1 MGGDSNWGGGVGFG
15 FELRVGP
22 AINPAVEGRA
32 LPARL
37 VGLHVLVV
45 DDVEMNRRIL
55 SRQLA
60 GLGVEAVSVGDGFAA
75 MAELER
81 AFHQGNPFDAVI
93 VDQMM
98 PALSWGPLANR
109 VRAIPALSWA
119 DCVAAT
125 S

>member
-37 VGLHVLVV
+37 VGLHVLIV
-45 DDVEMNRRIL
+45 DNVEMNRRIL

-60 GLGVEAVSVGDGFAA
+60 GLDVEAVSVGDGFAA

-81 AFHQGNPFDAVI
+81 AFHQGNPFDVVI
-93 VDQMM
+93 VDQTM
-98 PALSWGPLANR
+98 PGLAGAALARRCCAPPE
-109 VRAIPALSWA
+109 PA
-119 DCVAAT
+119 
-125 S
+125 